1 MRTES
6 GEGRRVFGAKVD
18 GSGRIVLPADV
29 RSAFGL
35 KKGSKVTVVHDET
48 GVHIQTPEQALRAI
62 QEYFKKLVPPGV
74 SLADEIIQEHRD
86 EAAHER
92 ES

>member
-1 MRTES
+1 MRMDS

-18 GSGRIVLPADV
+18 GSGRIVLPAEV

-35 KKGSKVTVVHDET
+35 HKGSKVTVVQDGT

-62 QEYFKKLVPPGV
+62 QQYFQKLVPPGV
-74 SLADEIIQEHRD
+74 SLANEIIEEHR
-86 EAAHER
+86 EEVARER
-92 ES
+92 DA

>member
-1 MRTES
+1 MRMDS
-6 GEGRRVFGAKVD
+6 VEGRRVFGAKVD
-18 GSGRIVLPADV
+18 GSGRIVLPAEV

-35 KKGSKVTVVHDET
+35 KKGTNVTVVQDAA

-62 QEYFKKLVPPGV
+62 QEYFQKLVPPGV
-74 SLADEIIQEHRD
+74 SLADELIQEHRE
-86 EAAHER
+86 EAARER